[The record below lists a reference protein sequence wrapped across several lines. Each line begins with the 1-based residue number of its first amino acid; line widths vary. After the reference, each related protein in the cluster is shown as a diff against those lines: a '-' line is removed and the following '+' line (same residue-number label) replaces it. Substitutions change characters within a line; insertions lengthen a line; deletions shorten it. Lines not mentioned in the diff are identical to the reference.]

1 MATEE
6 LHMDALS
13 VLDAGMDDDDVPQ
26 LVEAQGKVPMTIVTG
41 YLGSGKSTLLD
52 YILKEQHG
60 RRIAVI
66 MNEFGDT
73 SDIESKA
80 ISVQTDD
87 ALVEEWLEL
96 NNGCLCCSV
105 RDTGLN
111 AILALMEKK
120 GRFDQIVL
128 ETTGLADPAPIIQA
142 FWNEPALNLDVSLDA
157 VVAVV
162 DAAGIEKQLRDPR
175 SDGSYNEAQRQV
187 ATADVI
193 LLNKVDLVKTAAD
206 LDRIEQSLRSINSTA
221 LIHRTTRSSI
231 DLSLILDLNIYAAPS
246 APIRAETLAPFAQAA
261 EPSRAT
267 ECSDCVDS
275 PQHSHAHMDSAT
287 KSGSLASSPH
297 ANDISSITIPLPIFR
312 AVHSGS
318 AFHSVIANL
327 LWEGQLPSLDE
338 DESNP
343 PLSQP
348 DSLDLLRTKAFL
360 RTTDGRSWILQ
371 GVRDIFDLAEVPPGQ
386 GINAAEV
393 EPKLVLI
400 GRGLGD
406 GVEVRRR
413 IEAGLKRGVE
423 AEAATSEEEG
433 ETDDDDDGSD
443 PSDGMEDE

>member
-1 MATEE
+1 MSGRWPLPTSLSCLTLP
-6 LHMDALS
+6 LHS
-13 VLDAGMDDDDVPQ
+13 
-26 LVEAQGKVPMTIVTG
+26 
-41 YLGSGKSTLLD
+41 
-52 YILKEQHG
+52 
-60 RRIAVI
+60 
-66 MNEFGDT
+66 
-73 SDIESKA
+73 
-80 ISVQTDD
+80 
-87 ALVEEWLEL
+87 
-96 NNGCLCCSV
+96 
-105 RDTGLN
+105 
-111 AILALMEKK
+111 
-120 GRFDQIVL
+120 
-128 ETTGLADPAPIIQA
+128 
-142 FWNEPALNLDVSLDA
+142 
-157 VVAVV
+157 
-162 DAAGIEKQLRDPR
+162 
-175 SDGSYNEAQRQV
+175 
-187 ATADVI
+187 
-193 LLNKVDLVKTAAD
+193 
-206 LDRIEQSLRSINSTA
+206 SINSTA

-246 APIRAETLAPFAQAA
+246 APIRAETLAPFSQAA
-261 EPSRAT
+261 EQSRAT
-267 ECSDCVDS
+267 ECSDCVDN
-275 PQHSHAHMDSAT
+275 PQHSRAHTDSAT

-343 PLSQP
+343 PLSEP

-386 GINAAEV
+386 GVNAAEV

-413 IEAGLKRGVE
+413 VEAGLKRGVE

-443 PSDGMEDE
+443 PSDEMEDE